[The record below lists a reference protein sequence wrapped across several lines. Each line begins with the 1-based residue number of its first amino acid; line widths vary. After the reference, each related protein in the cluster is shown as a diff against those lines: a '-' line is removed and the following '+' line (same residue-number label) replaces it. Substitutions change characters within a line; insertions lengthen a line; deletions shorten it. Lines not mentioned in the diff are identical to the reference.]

1 MKVTETELPGV
12 LLIELD
18 VFGDARGS
26 FLEIFRQERY
36 AALGL
41 PSVFAQDNLSRSV
54 RGVLRGLHFQEPRP
68 QGKLVQVLSG
78 VVFDVVVDIR
88 RGSPTFRRWTGIELD
103 GRKAQQLWVPPGF
116 AHGFCVL
123 SETAD
128 FLYKCT
134 DAYVAAADRCIRWD
148 DPELGIKWP
157 SMGTAPILSAKDL
170 AAPTLAEAP
179 MLPTYIG
186 P

>member
-12 LLIELD
+12 LLLD
-18 VFGDARGS
+18 LDEFADARGS
-26 FLEIFRQERY
+26 FVEVFRQERY

-41 PSVFAQDNLSRSV
+41 PSVFVQDNLSRSK
-54 RGVLRGLHFQEPRP
+54 RGVLRGLHFQSPRP

-88 RGSPTFRRWTGIELD
+88 PKSPHFRRWTGVELD
-103 GRKAQQLWVPPGF
+103 AARARQLWVPPGF

-134 DAYVAAADRCIRWD
+134 DQYIGANDRSIRWN
-148 DPELGIKWP
+148 DPDIGVRWP
-157 SMGTAPILSAKDL
+157 FEAPILSEKDAVAPL
-170 AAPTLAEAP
+170 LSAAQA
-179 MLPTYIG
+179 LPEY

>member
-1 MKVTETELPGV
+1 MKVSETSLPGV
-12 LLIELD
+12 VLIDLD
-18 VFGDARGS
+18 VFADPRGS
-26 FLEIFRQERY
+26 FLELFRQERY

-54 RGVLRGLHFQEPRP
+54 RGVLRGLHYQEPRP

-88 RGSPTFRRWTGIELD
+88 RGSPTFRRWMGIELD
-103 GRKAQQLWVPPGF
+103 GARPQQLWVPPGF

-123 SETAD
+123 SEAAD

-134 DAYVAAADRCIRWD
+134 DTFVPAHDRSIRWN
-148 DPELGIKWP
+148 DPELGVVWP
-157 SMGTAPILSAKDL
+157 IDTPSLSAKDA
-170 AAPTLAEAP
+170 AAPSLADAAV
-179 MLPTYIG
+179 LPEYVS
-186 P
+186 